1 MRLLAAAKNHDT
13 AFILSILDQHI
24 LNSLG
29 GSGGVK
35 EFKEQWK
42 LDETGDEFWNTLI
55 AVLTK
60 GGSFSESD
68 GKKEFCAPYVTSKW
82 KDIYVKL
89 PTGSDPSDYQAI
101 INNNVGLRAEP
112 NPNSSLIATLS
123 YDVVRVLSDLE
134 PSAESKTAG
143 LQWVKISTFD
153 GKVGYVD
160 STNIRSPSD
169 YYACFQKVGSTWVMT
184 TLAAGD

>member
-1 MRLLAAAKNHDT
+1 MCTRTNLQLLLILLVLSQLLGCQNRATQRIAGATPQAARSEKSPIVTEPASAGYQIELKLLPVDEASQDPSFERFRMRLLAAAKNHDT

-60 GGSFSESD
+60 GGPSQRATV
-68 GKKEFCAPYVTSKW
+68 KKNF
-82 KDIYVKL
+82 
-89 PTGSDPSDYQAI
+89 
-101 INNNVGLRAEP
+101 
-112 NPNSSLIATLS
+112 
-123 YDVVRVLSDLE
+123 VRR
-134 PSAESKTAG
+134 T
-143 LQWVKISTFD
+143 
-153 GKVGYVD
+153 
-160 STNIRSPSD
+160 
-169 YYACFQKVGSTWVMT
+169 
-184 TLAAGD
+184 